1 MAWRDELRDGMF
13 RGAPFYCE
21 EAKLRG
27 GRRQAVFE
35 YPQREQGDSEDMG
48 RKLRRFSLDLFVLG
62 EEYMAARDQ
71 LLVALES
78 AGPAWLVHPY
88 LGELYVAVEDFDLT
102 ESTKEGGIAKFSVQ
116 FVEKPTDALDDL
128 LFEQPSQVAA
138 AIAAVQVQAPVA
150 FAESFGVQGQSS
162 FVQTAAASRI
172 DAMLDAVS
180 GIAGPVGA
188 FNVALRK
195 LANSVTNLLLQPGNL
210 ALSLIQLQQSL
221 TASLNLPRTALNAQL
236 QLLRS
241 ARASTGG
248 TLAPALTPSHQ
259 VERDNAAALQGLTV
273 TAALLEI
280 ASLVAS
286 EKATA
291 LFQSPD
297 DQDALY
303 AEWVSALDE
312 RMAAAAGALLTSLQA
327 VQAAFVQEWKRQARL
342 VIGHYRV
349 TTTAPAVVLAYRAT
363 GDAKDEG
370 ELVARNRVRHP
381 LFVAAGS
388 ALELPRNG

>member
-88 LGELYVAVEDFDLT
+88 LGELYVAVEDYDLT

-116 FVEKPTDALDDL
+116 FVEKPTDALEDL
-128 LFEQPSQVAA
+128 QFEEPSRVAA
-138 AIAAVQVQAPVA
+138 AIASVQLQAPAA
-150 FAESFGVQGQSS
+150 FAATFGVQGQSS
-162 FVQTAAASRI
+162 FVQTAASSRI
-172 DAMLDAVS
+172 SSMLDVIAGV
-180 GIAGPVGA
+180 AGPVGA
-188 FNVALRK
+188 FNVGLRK
-195 LANSVTNLLLQPGNL
+195 LANDVTNLLLQPGTL
-210 ALSLIQLQQSL
+210 ALGLIQLQQSL

-259 VERDNAAALQGLTV
+259 VERENAAALQGLTV

-280 ASLVAS
+280 ASLVAGAS
-286 EKATA
+286 ATA

-312 RMAAAAGALLTSLQA
+312 RMADAAGALLTSLQA
-327 VQAAFVQEWKRQARL
+327 LKSAFVQEWRRQQRL

-349 TTTAPAVVLAYRAT
+349 STTAPAVVLAYRAT

-381 LFVAAGS
+381 MFVAAGS